1 MKQKIYTPLHVHSHY
16 SLLDGLSVP
25 SQIAARC
32 KNNGITSCAITDHG
46 SISGAVSF
54 YKEMRGSGIK
64 PILGCEMYISDQT
77 SKNKSKENASL
88 SHMLVL
94 AKNLTGWHNL
104 IKLVSKSNLEE
115 NYYYKPRL
123 SLEEFSETQLEG
135 LLCITGHAGSNL
147 ANAILNDP
155 ETGDLDSNYIQ
166 NTDIIIN
173 RLKDLFG
180 ANNLFLEAQL
190 MDKEYYRH
198 QIKLTDI
205 IRELGKKHSL
215 KVIATNDAHY
225 ANRED
230 AIDQRILLCNT
241 LKTTIPEINKK
252 LLNNEQIPLG
262 CFFRSD
268 NFYILSPEE
277 MNHLHTDE
285 EIENTL
291 YVDSLCENYDILQ
304 KPQLPKFIDN
314 EDERLRQLCR
324 NGWVDKGFNKLSQS
338 DQDIYVNR
346 IKEELSV
353 LQGAG
358 LSGYFLIVQDIV
370 RYVKSQNLLPGPGR
384 GSAAGCLVS
393 YLIGITSVDP
403 IKHNLLFERFYNAGR
418 NTADRISMP
427 DIDIDVPMTYRD
439 QIIQYI
445 KDKYGSQNVSQ
456 MITFNTLKG
465 RGALKEVLRVYNNI
479 TFDEMNQITKNIP
492 EESKIADDLQEMKDD
507 TGEAS
512 IIRWALEN
520 TPEKFRDW
528 CELQDDGSCSGPF
541 AKRFEQAMRLEGV
554 KCTQSKHA
562 AGIAISASNLSE
574 VCPMVYDTKT
584 NNTVAGMEMQ
594 DLESLGIVKF
604 DILGIGM
611 LDKIMYIESLLKE
624 NSICPTA

>member
-1 MKQKIYTPLHVHSHY
+1 MTKKIYTPLHAHSHY
-16 SLLDGLSVP
+16 SLLDGISRP
-25 SQIAARC
+25 SQIAERC
-32 KNNGITSCAITDHG
+32 KSSGITSCALTDHG

-54 YKEMRGSGIK
+54 YKEMKNNGIK
-64 PILGCEMYISDQT
+64 PILGCEMYISQQT
-77 SKNKSKENASL
+77 SKDKSKENADL
-88 SHMLVL
+88 SHMIVL

-104 IKLVSKSNLEE
+104 IKLVSNSNYEE
-115 NYYYKPRL
+115 NFYYKPRL
-123 SLEEFSETQLEG
+123 SLGEFKNLSLDG
-135 LLCITGHAGSNL
+135 LICITGHAGSNL
-147 ANAILNDP
+147 ANSIISDGEDQLNPDY
-155 ETGDLDSNYIQ
+155 EKDATNLISQ
-166 NTDIIIN
+166 
-173 RLKDLFG
+173 LSDLFG
-180 ANNLFLEAQL
+180 KNNLFLEAQL
-190 MDKEYYRH
+190 MDKDFYPT
-198 QIKLTDI
+198 QTKLTEI
-205 IRELGKKHSL
+205 IRSLGKKNGIR
-215 KVIATNDAHY
+215 VIATNDAHY

-252 LLNNEQIPLG
+252 LLNNEKIPLG
-262 CFFRSD
+262 CFFKSD
-268 NFYILSPEE
+268 NFYILSPDE
-277 MNHLHTDE
+277 MNSLHTEE
-285 EIENTL
+285 EIENTN
-291 YVDSLCENYDILQ
+291 YVDSLCENYDILN
-304 KPQLPKFIDN
+304 KPQLPKFTDQ

-324 NGWVDKGFNKLSQS
+324 QGWLNRDMNSLSKEEQQVYVD
-338 DQDIYVNR
+338 R

-358 LSGYFLIVQDIV
+358 LSGYFLIVEDIV
-370 RYVKSQNLLPGPGR
+370 RYVRSQNLLPGPGR

-403 IKHNLLFERFYNAGR
+403 IKYNLLFERFYNAGR
-418 NTADRISMP
+418 NTGGRISMP

-445 KDKYGSQNVSQ
+445 KTKYGAQNVSQ

-492 EESKIADDLQEMKDD
+492 EESKIADDLQEMKED

-528 CELQDDGSCSGPF
+528 CELQEDGTCSGPF

-584 NNTVAGMEMQ
+584 GNTIAGMEMQ

-611 LDKIMYIESLLKE
+611 LDKIMYIQSLLKE
-624 NSICPTA
+624 KEYVN

>member
-1 MKQKIYTPLHVHSHY
+1 MTSKIYTPLHTHSHY
-16 SLLDGLSVP
+16 SLLDGLSRP
-25 SQIAARC
+25 AQIAERC
-32 KNNGITSCAITDHG
+32 KSNGIKSCAITDHG
-46 SISGAVSF
+46 SISGAVAF
-54 YKEMRGSGIK
+54 YKEMRNSGIK
-64 PILGCEMYISDQT
+64 PILGCEMYICNST
-77 SKNKSKENASL
+77 SKNKTKDNADL
-88 SHMLVL
+88 SHMIVL

-104 IKLVSKSNLEE
+104 IKLVSMSNFEE

-123 SLEEFSETQLEG
+123 SLSEFTDTALEG

-147 ANAILNDP
+147 ANVIMSDSD
-155 ETGDLDSNYIQ
+155 EGTIYGDYENKAAD
-166 NTDIIIN
+166 TIN
-173 RLKDLFG
+173 KLKDLFG
-180 ANNLFLEAQL
+180 SDNLFLEAQL
-190 MDKEYYRH
+190 MDKNYYHH

-205 IRELGKKHSL
+205 IRDLGKKHNI
-215 KVIATNDAHY
+215 KIIATNDAHY
-225 ANRED
+225 ANKED

-252 LLNNEQIPLG
+252 LLNNEKIPLG

-277 MNHLHTDE
+277 MNSLHTTE

-291 YVDSLCENYDILQ
+291 YVDSLCENYDILK

-314 EDERLRQLCR
+314 EDEKLRQLCR
-324 NGWVDKGFNKLSQS
+324 QGWLNRSMNTLSK
-338 DQDIYVNR
+338 DEQDIYVNR
-346 IKEELSV
+346 IKEELGV

-370 RYVKSQNLLPGPGR
+370 NYVRSQNLLPGPGR

-403 IKHNLLFERFYNAGR
+403 IKYNLIFERFYNAGR
-418 NTADRISMP
+418 NTQDRISMP

-445 KDKYGSQNVSQ
+445 KDKYGNKNVSQ

-479 TFDEMNQITKNIP
+479 SFDEMNQITKNIP

-520 TPEKFRDW
+520 SPDKFRDW
-528 CELQDDGSCSGPF
+528 CELHDDGSCTGPF

-562 AGIAISASNLSE
+562 AGIAISASSLSE
-574 VCPMVYDTKT
+574 ICPMVYDTKT
-584 NNTVAGMEMQ
+584 GNTIAGMEMQ

-611 LDKIMYIESLLKE
+611 LDKIMYIHSLLKE
-624 NSICPTA
+624 NN

>member
-1 MKQKIYTPLHVHSHY
+1 MKKKIYIPLHNHSHY
-16 SLLDGLSVP
+16 SLLDALSKP
-25 SQIAARC
+25 SQIAERC
-32 KNNGITSCAITDHG
+32 KSNGITSCALTDHG

-54 YKEMRGSGIK
+54 YKEMRNSDIK
-64 PILGCEMYISDQT
+64 PILGCEMYISKQT
-77 SKNKSKENASL
+77 AKNKIKSNSDL
-88 SHMLVL
+88 SHMLVI
-94 AKNLTGWHNL
+94 AKNLTGWNNL

-123 SLEEFSETQLEG
+123 SLDEFEDSALDG

-147 ANAILNDP
+147 ADAIMNDP
-155 ETGDLDSNYIQ
+155 ETGSLD
-166 NTDIIIN
+166 TDYLDKTELIIN
-173 RLKDLFG
+173 KLKDLFG
-180 ANNLFLEAQL
+180 SSNLFLEAQL
-190 MDKEYYRH
+190 MDKDYYIH
-198 QIKLTDI
+198 QVKLTEI
-205 IRELGKKHSL
+205 IRQLGKKHNI

-230 AIDQRILLCNT
+230 AIDQRVLLCNT
-241 LKTTIPEINKK
+241 LKTTMPEINKK
-252 LLNNEQIPLG
+252 LLNNERIPLG

-277 MNHLHTDE
+277 MNNLHTEE

-291 YVDSLCENYDILQ
+291 YVDSLCENYDILK

-324 NGWVDKGFNKLSQS
+324 EGWLNRGMNTLSKEEQN
-338 DQDIYVNR
+338 IYVDR
-346 IKEELSV
+346 IKEELGV
-353 LQGAG
+353 LQGAN

-370 RYVKSQNLLPGPGR
+370 DYVRSQNLLPGPGR

-403 IKHNLLFERFYNAGR
+403 IKYNLLFERFYNAGR
-418 NTADRISMP
+418 NSSDRISMP

-445 KDKYGSQNVSQ
+445 KDKYGSSNVSQ

-492 EESKIADDLQEMKDD
+492 EESKIADDLQEMKED

-520 TPEKFRDW
+520 SPEKFRDW
-528 CELQDDGSCSGPF
+528 CELQDDGSCTGPF
-541 AKRFEQAMRLEGV
+541 AKRFEQAMRLEGI

-562 AGIAISASNLSE
+562 AGIAISASSLSE
-574 VCPMVYDTKT
+574 ICPMVYDTKT
-584 NNTVAGMEMQ
+584 GNTIAGMEMQ

-611 LDKIMYIESLLKE
+611 LDKIMYIQSLLKE
-624 NSICPTA
+624 NNRCQTV

>member
-1 MKQKIYTPLHVHSHY
+1 MSNKIYVPLHAHSHY
-16 SLLDGLSVP
+16 SLLDGISKP
-25 SQIAARC
+25 SQIAERC
-32 KNNGITSCAITDHG
+32 KSNGIKSCAITDHG

-54 YKEMRGSGIK
+54 YKEMRNSGIK
-64 PILGCEMYISDQT
+64 PILGCEMYISKDSST
-77 SKNKSKENASL
+77 VKNKDNSDL
-88 SHMLVL
+88 SHMLVV
-94 AKNLTGWHNL
+94 AKNLKGWHNL
-104 IKLVSKSNLEE
+104 IKLVSESNLEA

-123 SLEEFSETQLEG
+123 SLKEFKQLNLEG

-147 ANAILNDP
+147 ADAILQNNEVDA
-155 ETGDLDSNYIQ
+155 NYIDNSDFVIKQ
-166 NTDIIIN
+166 
-173 RLKDLFG
+173 LKDLFG
-180 ANNLFLEAQL
+180 KENIFLEAQL
-190 MDKEYYRH
+190 MDKDLYPS
-198 QIKLTDI
+198 QIILTNV
-205 IRELGKKHSL
+205 IRELGKKHDL

-225 ANRED
+225 AEKDD
-230 AIDQRILLCNT
+230 AIDQRVLLCNT

-252 LLNNEQIPLG
+252 IINNENVPLG

-268 NFYILSPEE
+268 NFYILSPQE
-277 MNHLHTDE
+277 MSELHTDE

-291 YVDSLCENYDILQ
+291 YVDSLCENYDILN
-304 KPQLPKFIDN
+304 KPQLPKFIDE

-324 NGWVDKGFNKLSQS
+324 QGWLDRGMNNLSK
-338 DQDIYVNR
+338 DEQDIYVNR

-370 RYVKSQNLLPGPGR
+370 NHVRSQNLLPGPGR

-403 IKHNLLFERFYNAGR
+403 IRYNLLFERFYNAGR
-418 NTADRISMP
+418 NTSDRISMP

-445 KDKYGSQNVSQ
+445 KDKYGAKNVSQ

-479 TFDEMNQITKNIP
+479 TFDEMNQITRNIP

-520 TPEKFRDW
+520 SPEKFRDW
-528 CELQDDGSCSGPF
+528 CELQEDGSCTGPF
-541 AKRFEQAMRLEGV
+541 AKRFEQAMRLEGI

-562 AGIAISASNLSE
+562 AGIAISASSLSE
-574 VCPMVYDTKT
+574 ICPMVYDTKT
-584 NNTVAGMEMQ
+584 GNTIAGMEMQ

-611 LDKIMYIESLLKE
+611 LDKIMYIQSLLKE
-624 NSICPTA
+624 KDQCQIA

>member
-1 MKQKIYTPLHVHSHY
+1 MSNKIYAPLHVHSHY
-16 SLLDGLSVP
+16 SLLDGISKP
-25 SQIAARC
+25 SQIANRC
-32 KNNGITSCAITDHG
+32 KQNGITSCALTDHG

-54 YKEMRGSGIK
+54 YKEMRSAGIK
-64 PILGCEMYISDQT
+64 PILGCELYISKQSSRIKDKT
-77 SKNKSKENASL
+77 NAHL

-94 AKNLTGWHNL
+94 AKNLDGWHNL
-104 IKLVSKSNLEE
+104 IKIVSESNLED

-123 SLEEFSETQLEG
+123 SLTEFKDLNCEG
-135 LLCITGHAGSNL
+135 LICITGHAGSNL
-147 ANAILNDP
+147 ADSILIDDELNP
-155 ETGDLDSNYIQ
+155 NYEKDCEQ
-166 NTDIIIN
+166 VLKS
-173 RLKDLFG
+173 LKDIFG
-180 ANNLFLEAQL
+180 SKNVFLEAQL
-190 MDKEYYRH
+190 MDKEFY
-198 QIKLTDI
+198 QNQVKLTSIVRD
-205 IRELGKKHSL
+205 LGHKHEL

-225 ANRED
+225 AEKED
-230 AIDQRILLCNT
+230 AIDQRVLLCNT
-241 LKTTIPEINKK
+241 LKTTIPDINKK
-252 LLNNEQIPLG
+252 LLNNENVPLS
-262 CFFRSD
+262 CFFKSD
-268 NFYILSPEE
+268 NFYILSPQE
-277 MNHLHTDE
+277 MEAIHTAE

-291 YVDSLCENYDILQ
+291 YVDSLCEEYDILK
-304 KPQLPKFIDN
+304 KPQLPKFIDQ

-324 NGWVDKGFNKLSQS
+324 QGWLDRGMNTLSKE
-338 DQDIYVNR
+338 DQDVYVNR
-346 IKEELSV
+346 IKEELGV

-370 RYVKSQNLLPGPGR
+370 NYVRSQNLLPGPGR

-403 IKHNLLFERFYNAGR
+403 IKYNLLFERFYNAGR
-418 NTADRISMP
+418 NTAGRISMP

-520 TPEKFRDW
+520 SPEKFRDW
-528 CELQDDGSCSGPF
+528 CELQEDGTCSGPF

-562 AGIAISASNLSE
+562 AGIAISASSLSE
-574 VCPMVYDTKT
+574 ICPMVYDTKT
-584 NNTVAGMEMQ
+584 GNTIAGMEMQ

-611 LDKIMYIESLLKE
+611 LDKIMYIQSLLKE
-624 NSICPTA
+624 NRLCPTV